1 MDISKLN
8 KAEVLAAL
16 YNRAQTQDMGI
27 FQYQKGDMSREQAE
41 GILKEGR
48 TYLDHLAGR
57 VMKVDLS
64 GDEMDTRLYNRDNG
78 KDAAEK
84 ALQPLL
90 DAVAA

>member
-1 MDISKLN
+1 MNISKLN

-16 YNRAQTQDMGI
+16 YNRAQTQGMGI
-27 FQYQKGDMSREQAE
+27 FQYQKGDMSKEQAE
-41 GILKEGR
+41 EILQQGH
-48 TYLDHLAGR
+48 TYFDYLAGR

-78 KDAAEK
+78 QGAAEK

-90 DAVAA
+90 DAVGA

>member
-16 YNRAQTQDMGI
+16 YNRAQTQGMGI
-27 FQYQKGDMSREQAE
+27 FQYQKGDMSKEQAE
-41 GILKEGR
+41 GILKEGH
-48 TYLDHLAGR
+48 TYFDYLAGR

-90 DAVAA
+90 DAVGA